1 VIYLSAK
8 LKETIT
14 RGLKKHAITIVKV
27 ILLLLIFSAALL
39 IRLAPT
45 KWGYYLTEF
54 DPYYQY
60 YMARWVVDRGWRGF
74 IEWFHWGIDRHFWYP
89 YGRNISRSSLPGV
102 AFAGAFAYLLLKSFG
117 IKTNLMEVCC
127 VVPAVMGAL
136 TTIFLFLLGSAI
148 TSDIAGLISAL
159 IIALNYAYI
168 SRTIAG
174 FFDDEAISI
183 PLLILGLF
191 LFVKAFKSRKRYLPL
206 WAILSGLV
214 LSYVVYTWGASTYM
228 INLLALYVF
237 LAFLLRKED
246 RKLVASYLILMSV
259 ITLFIVALPKRGFHY
274 LTTVNYY
281 LVWLTIV
288 LSLLYLFGGRKVSE
302 NMYKITSAIL
312 VIVIIGAVTLFVTRK
327 FYGLS
332 SRYLSVLDPFL
343 RSKIPLV
350 ASVGEHRVPTWASLF
365 LDFQAALIL
374 AFFELY
380 FDVRSLSKEN
390 LLAITYFV
398 TSFYAAC
405 SMVRLAVLSAPAIAL
420 LAGMGSYRLF
430 KETFV
435 LLSEKFK
442 KTKKETVRKEHAA
455 LTIVLLFIMLALPA
469 ILPYIS
475 SYSASP
481 ALIISSSLPVS
492 RAYNYEL
499 LDWLSALE
507 WIRNNVPPDA
517 VIVSWWDYGYWI
529 SVMGNRTSVCD
540 NGTINATQIRLVA
553 TAFLSNETVALRI
566 LKKFNVSYVVVFEPY
581 QVPRVLYN
589 YYYAMAPNPQG
600 YGDFGKSTWM
610 ARIAFGYGAEDEYL
624 VDVRV
629 SHGQSVSIVLLPA
642 NTERAANAV
651 LYKMIFMHTSKIPVF
666 IIDQGVIEYLRNYG
680 FQFKYVDKNGTLVD
694 YTPPKISPLEY
705 FKLVYESEPN
715 GYVRVFEVI
724 YPKEDRQ

>member
-1 VIYLSAK
+1 MISLSARFK
-8 LKETIT
+8 QILVK
-14 RGLKKHAITIVKV
+14 GLKRNILTIIKV
-27 ILLLLIFSAALL
+27 ILLALIFSAALL

-60 YMARWVVDRGWRGF
+60 YMASWVADHGWKGF
-74 IEWFHWGIDRHFWYP
+74 LEWFHWGIDKHFWYP
-89 YGRNISRSSLPGV
+89 YGRNISKSSLPGV
-102 AFAGAFAYLLLKSFG
+102 AFAGAFAYLFLKGLG
-117 IKTNLMEVCC
+117 IKISLMKVCC
-127 VVPAVMGAL
+127 IVPAVMGAL
-136 TTIFLFLLGSAI
+136 TTIFIFLLGSAI
-148 TSDIAGLISAL
+148 MSDIAGLISAL

-183 PLLILGLF
+183 PLLVLGLF
-191 LFVKAFKSRKRYLPL
+191 FFVKAFKSRKRYLPF
-206 WAILSGLV
+206 WAILSGLM

-237 LAFLLRKED
+237 LTFLLKKED
-246 RKLVASYLILMSV
+246 RKLAASYLILMSI
-259 ITLFIVALPKRGFHY
+259 ITLSIIALPKRGFHY
-274 LTTVNYY
+274 LMTVNYY
-281 LVWLTIV
+281 LVWLTIA
-288 LSLLYLFGGRKVSE
+288 LTLLYLFGGKRLSE
-302 NMYKITSAIL
+302 NMHKIAGAIL
-312 VIVIIGAVTLFVTRK
+312 IIVIIGVIALFITKR

-365 LDFQAALIL
+365 LDFQGALIL

-380 FDVRSLSKEN
+380 FDIRSLSKEN
-390 LLAITYFV
+390 LLAVTYFV

-430 KETFV
+430 EESFS
-435 LLSEKFK
+435 LISEKFK
-442 KTKKETVRKEHAA
+442 KTKKGAVRKEHAA
-455 LTIVLLFIMLALPA
+455 ITIVLLFIILALPVA
-469 ILPYIS
+469 LPYIS

-481 ALIISSSLPVS
+481 ALIVSSSLPVS

-507 WIRNNVPPDA
+507 WIRDNVPPNA

-553 TAFLSNETVALRI
+553 TAFLSNETVALKI
-566 LKKFNVSYVVVFEPY
+566 LKKFNANYVVVFEPY

-651 LYKMIFMHTSKIPVF
+651 LYKMIFMHTSKTPVF
-666 IIDQGVIEYLRNYG
+666 IIDQGVIEYLKNYG
-680 FQFKYVDKNGTLVD
+680 FQFKYVGKNGTLVD
-694 YTPPKISPLEY
+694 YTPPKIGSLKY

-715 GYVRVFEVI
+715 GYVRIFKI
-724 YPKEDRQ
+724 MYPEEE